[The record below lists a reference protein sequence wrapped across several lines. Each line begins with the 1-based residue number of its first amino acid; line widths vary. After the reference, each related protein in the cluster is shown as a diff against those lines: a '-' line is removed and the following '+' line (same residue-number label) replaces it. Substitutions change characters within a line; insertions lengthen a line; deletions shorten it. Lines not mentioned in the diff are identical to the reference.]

1 MIVIPYAGES
11 RNVLF
16 SSILYYKKIV
26 AKKAGNRRYNLK
38 RSIIKKRRF
47 GFIFLPKEDEL

>member
-1 MIVIPYAGES
+1 
-11 RNVLF
+11 VLF
-16 SSILYYKKIV
+16 SCILYYKKIA
-26 AKKAGNRRYNLK
+26 AKKAGNGRYYLK